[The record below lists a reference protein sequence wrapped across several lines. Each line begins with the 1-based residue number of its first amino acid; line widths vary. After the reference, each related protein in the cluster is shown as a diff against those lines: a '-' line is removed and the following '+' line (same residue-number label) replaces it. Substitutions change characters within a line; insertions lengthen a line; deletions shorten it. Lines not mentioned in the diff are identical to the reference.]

1 MVYLALRAALLDQ
14 AQGFRT
20 ILSVISAQIYFTG
33 WQAIPLISVLALASG
48 GIVILQSSSNL
59 NLLGGAQMIG
69 NLLVVI
75 IVRELGPLMTA
86 LVVIARSG
94 TAVASEVGNMRANR
108 EIEAL
113 ESMGINPLSYI
124 VFPRIVG
131 GVISVVC
138 LAFYFTVISL
148 IGGFLLTKLLQDLP
162 MAFYLDSLANALA
175 FEDLWL
181 FLLKNIFSGIII
193 FVVSC
198 YQGLSVKRS
207 PFVPLLLSVLVI
219 EDIVAVTAMAFF
231 GSLRA
236 EGAELTTITGIL
248 FSILS
253 SLVLMVFAYAVL
265 MKLLQ
270 KFIETYKQSFKKE
283 YIMQFALALSVLMA
297 FLAMAIGLSPA
308 VGAFL
313 AGSIISRLSI
323 REEVE
328 STMSHFTLAF
338 SSYFF
343 ISIGLL
349 VNPIILIAEL
359 PVILGLSAL
368 FWVFAFLS
376 TAIVAFLT
384 GQTTR
389 DSIFAGMSM
398 AVMGEFSL
406 LLAKE
411 ASPLLPSFDMV
422 TVFASIVFITATFT
436 SITLSR
442 REQICHFVCAHQPR
456 SLFSRLVLAQRYLS
470 SVITEFESGGKL
482 VRNTKAHFSEIT
494 KNLALFAGSGFV
506 ILLLRTY
513 LKQENF
519 AIPILNARVPP
530 DAALLLFL
538 LLLPSLFKLAFSM
551 RDVADS
557 ASQVFLK
564 HGYVRRKDIKH
575 KLLENASIFLV
586 LAGLFI
592 FFPIASRLLLLPGA
606 FGLVSMLPL
615 LGMLI
620 VAYSTIRLILRFFS
634 RDGLAN

>member
-1 MVYLALRAALLDQ
+1 MSTLIEQ
-14 AQGFRT
+14 FF
-20 ILSVISAQIYFTG
+20 LSFG
-33 WQAIPLISVLALASG
+33 LIS
-48 GIVILQSSSNL
+48 
-59 NLLGGAQMIG
+59 
-69 NLLVVI
+69 LV
-75 IVRELGPLMTA
+75 
-86 LVVIARSG
+86 
-94 TAVASEVGNMRANR
+94 AVA
-108 EIEAL
+108 
-113 ESMGINPLSYI
+113 
-124 VFPRIVG
+124 
-131 GVISVVC
+131 
-138 LAFYFTVISL
+138 
-148 IGGFLLTKLLQDLP
+148 GGFLSARWKQPTVMGLLFVGMVVGPHALGIIQNNDLISLLAELGATLLLFSIGVEFSLTSLFRSGVKSIIAASAIMLVLFIVGYEAAIFLG
-162 MAFYLDSLANALA
+162 MGLVGSLAIGATFSFSSTA
-175 FEDLWL
+175 IFIR
-181 FLLKNIFSGIII
+181 LLKS
-193 FVVSC
+193 
-198 YQGLSVKRS
+198 YGLIRS